1 MLSLQLMKKT
11 VTKTN
16 PLVKLIELKKEALK
30 AGEKGESFGK
40 FHKKKGRNENNS
52 NVGPSWGPRK
62 GN

>member
-1 MLSLQLMKKT
+1 MKKT
-11 VTKTN
+11 AAKTN
-16 PLVKLIELKKEALK
+16 PLVELIERKKEALK